1 MFLTRKRAYARAGLL
16 GNPSDGYNGKTISIS
31 VRNYWAEVV
40 LYEWDSVDI
49 VLADDDRATF
59 DSVYE
64 LARDVR
70 LHGYYGGIRLIKA
83 TIKRFVEHCEAR
95 QIALHDRKF
104 SVRYQTTIPRQVGL
118 AGSSAII
125 VATLRCLME
134 FYDVTLPTEI
144 QPTFVLLV
152 EQEELGIT
160 VGLQDRV
167 IQVYEGLVYMDF
179 DPSRERIVD
188 GLRCYR
194 YEPLDPALLP
204 PLYVAH
210 HETLGEPTE
219 VFHNNIRERFRR
231 GDQQVIDA
239 MTCLAGI
246 AAEGREALITRDA
259 GRLARLMDANFET
272 RRRIYHLPQWQ
283 IDMVEAA
290 RACGASAKFAGS
302 GGAILGTC
310 DGDAMF
316 ENVSARLAAIGSRTI
331 KPQVTASSSVR
342 PNRSG

>member
-1 MFLTRKRAYARAGLL
+1 MFLSRKRAYARAGLL
-16 GNPSDGYNGKTISIS
+16 GNPSDGYNGKTISFS

-40 LYEWDSVDI
+40 LYEWDAVEI
-49 VLADDDRATF
+49 VLADDDRAKF
-59 DSVYE
+59 ESVSE

-83 TIKRFVEHCEAR
+83 TIKRFVEHCETR
-95 QIALHDRKF
+95 GLALHDRTF
-104 SVRYQTTIPRQVGL
+104 SVRYHTTIPRQVGL

-134 FYDVTLPTEI
+134 FYDVQIPIEA

-179 DPSRERIVD
+179 DGSRERTVD
-188 GLRCYR
+188 GLRCYW
-194 YEPLDPALLP
+194 YEPIEPALLP
-204 PLYVAH
+204 PVYVAH

-231 GDQQVIDA
+231 GDQAVIDA
-239 MTCLAGI
+239 MTCLANL
-246 AAEGREALITRDA
+246 AAQGREALLARDA
-259 GRLARLMDANFET
+259 DRLARLIDANFDT
-272 RRRIYHLPQWQ
+272 RRSIYRLPAWQ
-283 IDMVEAA
+283 IDMVDAA
-290 RACGASAKFAGS
+290 RGCGASAKFAGS
-302 GGAILGTC
+302 GGAIVGTY
-310 DGDAMF
+310 DSDDTF
-316 ENVSARLAAIGSRTI
+316 ENVSRRLAAIGSRTI
-331 KPQVTASSSVR
+331 KPQVT
-342 PNRSG
+342 